1 MTDNN
6 PSVGFGGKES
16 PTDEAFVDG
25 FSPAQVEELG
35 KKLDIR
41 NVKDRV
47 GGGGMR
53 LSYIEGW
60 FAIKEANRIFGFG
73 QWDRRLEELTM
84 TSEIEED
91 HGSGKRWRVSYLAKV
106 QIFVQVPAAKESI
119 VREGIGA
126 GHGISR
132 NPGEAHEAAAKE
144 AETDAMK
151 RALMTFGNSFGLALY
166 DKDQADVEY
175 EVFEYDL
182 PAPKEGGSTD
192 EVAAWVISQGGRIE
206 GNKVR
211 SVKRIEALERQKAE
225 RASAVEAWNDG
236 KAKEMRDIHNRS
248 IEMNPDVLREDV
260 NDA

>member
-1 MTDNN
+1 MNEAT
-6 PSVGFGGKES
+6 SMGFSGNEKDS
-16 PTDEAFVDG
+16 FTDG
-25 FSPAQVEELG
+25 FSPAQVEELS

-73 QWDRRLEELTM
+73 LWDRRMEELTE
-84 TSEIEED
+84 TSVIEED

-106 QIFVQVPAAKESI
+106 QIIVQVPDAKESI

-126 GHGISR
+126 GHGISK

-166 DKDQADVEY
+166 DKDQAEVEY

-182 PAPKEGGSTD
+182 PAPKEGGTTD
-192 EVAAWVISQGGRIE
+192 EVAAWVTSQGGRVE
-206 GNKVR
+206 GGKIK
-211 SVKRIEALERQKAE
+211 SVKRIEALEKKKQ
-225 RASAVEAWNDG
+225 S
-236 KAKEMRDIHNRS
+236 RS
-248 IEMNPDVLREDV
+248 IEMNPDILREDA
-260 NDA
+260 NNG